1 MAVPCPPSN
10 PLTPKA
16 PAIFLQQP
24 PSSCHVYMYEKCQEQ
39 VSSALC
45 RSRDSVCLYIVVLS
59 AVQCVRVDARG
70 DGCKDMLTYE
80 KINVDTTR
88 QITNT
93 VTSRESLSI
102 FIVRDDFYESDTKRR
117 RNSGFRVR
125 CERRA
130 LCVVNGLANKV
141 AGKARK
147 SRVGWISVQLLR
159 LSVLHGVWSSTKDRS
174 ACHVGRYQSL
184 AFSIDKLAHIS
195 SLSVR
200 TVSLN
205 VMVAVAQT

>member
-1 MAVPCPPSN
+1 MHCAEAATQCV
-10 PLTPKA
+10 
-16 PAIFLQQP
+16 
-24 PSSCHVYMYEKCQEQ
+24 
-39 VSSALC
+39 
-45 RSRDSVCLYIVVLS
+45 LYIVVLS

-93 VTSRESLSI
+93 VTSRESLSVSI